1 MTREDLIERIC
12 IVMDEL
18 QGRLD
23 DMEYYLSD
31 IDVPTEDWNKLPEED
46 VKTVLEEV
54 SYQLDKQEN
63 VLGLGG

>member
-1 MTREDLIERIC
+1 
-12 IVMDEL
+12 MDEL